1 MRWYRIQPFP
11 STNMPK
17 RITLTLADDVD
28 LIARHVAARDNV
40 SLGEAVSRLARE
52 GYRAQAERSVTPS
65 ELKSR
70 YSLLPMRDEIIT
82 LEYVR
87 RMVNQLESDP
97 H

>member
-1 MRWYRIQPFP
+1 MR
-11 STNMPK
+11 T
-17 RITLTLADDVD
+17 TLSLADDVA
-28 LIARHVAARDNV
+28 LIARQVAARDQV

-52 GYRAQAERSVTPS
+52 GYRAQTERSVTPS
-65 ELKSR
+65 QLKSR
-70 YSLLPMRDEIIT
+70 YSVLPMRDEIIT